1 MSSQAQVFPAM
12 TEQTDS
18 LDRAV
23 DATLDWL
30 WHADPLAEPAVLAK
44 ARLLLLDTLGCAIAG
59 LRKPELSAL
68 AAHLGL
74 SDPGSARWPGLVQSL
89 SPMAGASL
97 FAITACWDEAC
108 EGLARAHGRP
118 GLHALPPVVALALAQ
133 KRSLGDVLRAMVRG
147 YEVGGRLGAALRIK
161 SGMHVDGTWGQMAA
175 AVAAASLIGGRDTA
189 RAALDAAACQ
199 VPQSLYRPVA
209 QGATAR
215 NTYVGHA
222 AAMGLFLAQSVA
234 AGVTAPTGSIADWW
248 RIALGGTGALPTLI
262 PAGEWLVVEGY
273 LKPYAAVRHVH
284 YGAQAA
290 ADWHRRFGDGTQR
303 IESLQLD
310 IYPEAITYC
319 GNRNPQAAIQAQFSL
334 SYGLA
339 HALRHGDLGPDAYT
353 AAALADPET
362 RRLESLV
369 QIAPDEFLAQ
379 GGRRGAHLTVGAEGG
394 SETIGVTQVP
404 GDPGLPM
411 TEDEAKAKFLRYASP
426 SVDRAD
432 SLAARILS
440 ADLTDTL
447 PAVLA

>member
-1 MSSQAQVFPAM
+1 M
-12 TEQTDS
+12 TDISDS
-18 LDRAV
+18 LDRAM

-30 WHADPLAEPAVLAK
+30 WQADPLANAAVAAK
-44 ARLLLLDTLGCAIAG
+44 ARLLLLDTLGCTIAG

-68 AAHLGL
+68 ATRLGQ
-74 SDPGSARWPGLVQSL
+74 SDPGAVRWPGLQHPL
-89 SPMAGASL
+89 APMAAASL
-97 FAITACWDEAC
+97 FAVAACWDEAC

-118 GLHALPPVVALALAQ
+118 GLHALPPVIALGLAQ
-133 KRSLGDVLRAMVRG
+133 NRPLGDVLRGLVRG
-147 YEVGGRLGAALRIK
+147 YEIGGRLGAALRIK
-161 SGMHVDGTWGQMAA
+161 AGMHVDGTWGQMAA
-175 AVAAASLIGGRDTA
+175 AVAVASLVGGRDTA

-209 QGATAR
+209 RGATAR

-234 AGVTAPTGSIADWW
+234 AGVTAPAGALGDWW
-248 RIALGGTGALPTLI
+248 RIALGGTGETPAVI

-284 YGAQAA
+284 YGARAA
-290 ADWHRRFGDGTQR
+290 ADWHRRFGGATQR

-339 HALRHGDLGPDAYT
+339 HTLRHGDLGPDAYT

-362 RRLESLV
+362 RRLEALV
-369 QIAPDEFLAQ
+369 QIAPDEFLAK
-379 GGRRGAHLTVGAEGG
+379 GGARGAHLTVGVSGG

-404 GDPGLPM
+404 GDPGTPM
-411 TEDEAKAKFLRYASP
+411 TEEEAKAKFLRYAGP
-426 SVDRAD
+426 GVQDAEL
-432 SLAARILS
+432 LAGRILTAGFDS
-440 ADLTDTL
+440 GLRD
-447 PAVLA
+447 VLA